1 MPDLTDVL
9 VFADW
14 FLPGYRAGGPIRS
27 LANLVRHVPH
37 RFYVVTRHCDHNSSE
52 PYVGV
57 PTNVWL
63 DHAANV
69 KVMYLPEKELS
80 GRRLKKLLRERDYH
94 RIYVNSLFSPR
105 FALKPLL
112 VARALGL
119 TSRVVLA
126 PRGMLK
132 PGALSVKA
140 GKKRAFL
147 RVARWS
153 GFYSGIGWHATSE
166 VEAEEIRSHFGG
178 AARVHV
184 APNISAPAQPL
195 SPPRKERGKLRLV
208 SIARLSPEKGI
219 LEALQFLAA
228 AGLDGEV
235 ELTLHGAAQDSQYL
249 RECQALAATL
259 SNVRVV
265 FAGEL
270 EPASVPRALEQ
281 HHFLYAATRGENYG
295 HAIAEAL
302 VHGIPVIISDRTPW
316 RGLEAAGVGWDLP
329 LTTDAF
335 VPILRRACAMD
346 EGEYRRLCESAQGY
360 GAALAAAPQ
369 VIRANEALFA

>member
-1 MPDLTDVL
+1 MPDLSDVL
-9 VFADW
+9 VFSDW

-37 RFYVVTRHCDHNSSE
+37 RFYVVTRDRDHNCAE
-52 PYVGV
+52 PYAGLR
-57 PTNVWL
+57 TNAWL
-63 DHAANV
+63 DHAPNV
-69 KVMYLPEKELS
+69 KVLYLPERELT
-80 GRRLKKLLRERDYH
+80 GRRLWALLRERDYH
-94 RIYVNSLFSPR
+94 RIYLNSLFSAR
-105 FALKPLL
+105 FALRPLV

-119 TSRVVLA
+119 ASRVLLA

-140 GKKRAFL
+140 GKKNAFL
-147 RVARWS
+147 RVARWT
-153 GFYSGIGWHATSE
+153 GLYSGIGWHATSE
-166 VEAEEIRSHFGG
+166 VEAEEIRSHFGRS
-178 AARVHV
+178 ARVYV

-208 SIARLSPEKGI
+208 SIARLSREKGI

-228 AGLDGEV
+228 ARLDGDV
-235 ELTLHGAAQDSQYL
+235 ELTLHGAAQDRQYL
-249 RECQALAATL
+249 RECQALAASLTH
-259 SNVRVV
+259 VRVV

-270 EPASVPRALEQ
+270 EPAKVPRALEE

-302 VHGIPVIISDRTPW
+302 VHGVPVIISDRTPW

-329 LTTDAF
+329 LTSDAF
-335 VPILRRACAMD
+335 VPILRRACAM
-346 EGEYRRLCESAQGY
+346 EEAEYRRLCDSAQQY
-360 GAALAAAPQ
+360 GVALAAAPP
-369 VIRANEALFA
+369 VVSANEALFA